1 MHALLCQLD
10 RISNDSLWFCLIG
23 VTDQFLQSHI
33 SQTSYAACYN
43 ELLEKVNGLNV
54 QDGEDVKSGSIQQSC
69 EPRFLLYRFWSLY
82 ESMVNSDY
90 VVSALK
96 LSKSS
101 SKSAC
106 DVGGRFGAR
115 ERTTNTSGSFSE
127 GQQGAVGVLQVCE
140 VDINTCP

>member
-23 VTDQFLQSHI
+23 VTDQFLRNHI

-43 ELLEKVNGLNV
+43 ELLEKVSSLNV
-54 QDGEDVKSGSIQQSC
+54 QEEEEVKAGSIQQSC

-82 ESMVNSDY
+82 ESIVNSDY

-101 SKSAC
+101 SRS
-106 DVGGRFGAR
+106 VRSVRSRFGPR
-115 ERTTNTSGSFSE
+115 E
-127 GQQGAVGVLQVCE
+127 
-140 VDINTCP
+140 